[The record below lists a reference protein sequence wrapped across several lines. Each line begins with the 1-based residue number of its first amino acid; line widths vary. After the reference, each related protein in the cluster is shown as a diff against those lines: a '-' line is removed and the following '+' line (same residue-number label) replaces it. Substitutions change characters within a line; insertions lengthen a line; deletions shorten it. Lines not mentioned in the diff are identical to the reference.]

1 MKKES
6 KIIIIIGILS
16 LLVGSTILAINVYE
30 LDTSNTVTRIIDGDT
45 IVVDKQSIRFALASA
60 PELTEPGGIEA
71 RTFIE
76 EICPV
81 GSKVT
86 IDEDDGQKEGSFGR
100 VIAKITC
107 NGISLNQVLVE
118 QGYGIVD
125 KRFCNVSEFKNEEWT
140 GC

>member
-1 MKKES
+1 M
-6 KIIIIIGILS
+6 
-16 LLVGSTILAINVYE
+16 GSTILAINLHE

>member
-1 MKKES
+1 M
-6 KIIIIIGILS
+6 G
-16 LLVGSTILAINVYE
+16 VGSTILAINFYE

-45 IVVDKQSIRFALASA
+45 IVIDKQSFRFALVSA

-100 VIAKITC
+100 VIAKIIC

-125 KRFCNVSEFKNEEWT
+125 KSFCNESEFKNEDWAKKY